1 MGRTAII
8 VCIDGF
14 GPGYLHASSA
24 PFMKRV
30 GKAGFY
36 REGWA
41 MIPSVTNVN
50 ATSILTGTYPA
61 THGITSNY
69 YFERGTGRE
78 VFMESPDF
86 IKTRT
91 ILEECA
97 RRGLKTALVTAKEKL
112 KTLLTR
118 GTATSFSAENPL
130 PWVTRRLGPP
140 PPIYSVDVNIWLLRA
155 LREVMLKERPD
166 IVYAQTTDYA
176 MHKYAPE
183 DGESKRH
190 MEGIDRALQATME
203 ALDAKGDEVL
213 LCVTG
218 DHGMS
223 EITRAVNL
231 ERVLKKAG
239 IPSRLNTLIADRYV
253 VHHRNLGGAAYLYLK
268 HHEDTAK
275 GLDVLRE
282 TEGVEAALPAE
293 QASKLY
299 HLDRMRIGDLVVLG
313 QKNYAFGLTERETTE
328 VSLRSHGS
336 LHERR
341 VPIIINRPISEL
353 EDPIHE
359 NKDVA
364 SVAMKWLKG
373 KRGLKKP

>member
-8 VCIDGF
+8 VCIDGC
-14 GPGYLHASSA
+14 GPEYLHASST

-30 GKAGFY
+30 GQAGVY
-36 REGWA
+36 RERQA
-41 MIPSVTNVN
+41 MMPSVTNVN

-91 ILEECA
+91 ILEEGT
-97 RRGLKTALVTAKEKL
+97 RRGLTTALVTAKEKL
-112 KTLLTR
+112 KTLLAR
-118 GTATSFSAENPL
+118 GTATAFSAEKPL

-140 PPIYSVDVNIWLLRA
+140 PPIYSVDVNIWLLKA
-155 LREVMLKERPD
+155 LREVILREGPD
-166 IVYAQTTDYA
+166 LVYAQTTDYA

-183 DGESKRH
+183 DAESKRH
-190 MEGIDRALQATME
+190 MEGLDRALQATME
-203 ALDAKGDEVL
+203 AVDAKGDDVL
-213 LCVTG
+213 LCITG

-231 ERVLKKAG
+231 ELVLKKAG
-239 IPSRLNTLIADRYV
+239 IPARLNTLIADRYV

-268 HHEDTAK
+268 HPEDAAK
-275 GLDVLRE
+275 GLEVLND
-282 TEGVEAALPAE
+282 TEGVEAALPRE
-293 QASKLY
+293 QASERY
-299 HLDRMRIGDLVVLG
+299 HLDRTRIGDLVVLG
-313 QKNYAFGLTERETTE
+313 EKSYAFGLTERETAE
-328 VSLRSHGS
+328 VALRSHGS

-341 VPIIINRPISEL
+341 VPIIINRPASRL
-353 EDPIHE
+353 GARLHE

-364 SVAMKWLKG
+364 AAAMTWLKG
-373 KRGLKKP
+373 

>member
-8 VCIDGF
+8 VCIDGC
-14 GPGYLHASSA
+14 GPEYLHASST

-30 GKAGFY
+30 GQAGVY
-36 REGWA
+36 REGQA
-41 MIPSVTNVN
+41 MMPSVTNVN

-91 ILEECA
+91 ILEEGT
-97 RRGLKTALVTAKEKL
+97 RRGLTTALVTAKEKL
-112 KTLLTR
+112 KTLLAR
-118 GTATSFSAENPL
+118 GTATAFSAEKPL

-155 LREVMLKERPD
+155 LREVILREGPD
-166 IVYAQTTDYA
+166 LVYAQTTDYA

-183 DGESKRH
+183 DAESKRH
-190 MEGIDRALQATME
+190 MEGLDRALQATME
-203 ALDAKGDEVL
+203 AVDAKGDDVL
-213 LCVTG
+213 LCITG

-231 ERVLKKAG
+231 ELVLKKAG
-239 IPSRLNTLIADRYV
+239 IPARLNTLIADRYV

-268 HHEDTAK
+268 HPEDAAK
-275 GLDVLRE
+275 GLEVLND
-282 TEGVEAALPAE
+282 TEGVEAALPRE
-293 QASKLY
+293 QASERY
-299 HLDRMRIGDLVVLG
+299 HLDRTRIGDLVVLG
-313 QKNYAFGLTERETTE
+313 EKSYAFGLTARETAE
-328 VSLRSHGS
+328 VALRSHGS

-341 VPIIINRPISEL
+341 VPIIINRPASRL
-353 EDPIHE
+353 GARFHE

-364 SVAMKWLKG
+364 AAAMTWLKG
-373 KRGLKKP
+373 